1 MKRIIAAAAI
11 FTALAATAQAE
22 EKIVRL
28 DDPALELSGA
38 VWKSMDV
45 RFSDG
50 FAKDRLKSPDVDTL
64 AVGELPEGKICF
76 QDGSED
82 PIDLEAPAM
91 KEFAR
96 PDNGDFCVPRADVSA
111 RYTPVEQ
118 PAGAP
123 PPPFYYIDK
132 KNCRWTW
139 VQGKDIGVW
148 YELCSYD
155 GAAVD
160 AVFDDA
166 TGELLI
172 KPKNSEEE
180 PYAILRE
187 FQAAGGPE
195 ALLPELRKKGLT
207 ADTDECKFQPVK
219 EPLVVLPKGWT
230 AWEVAPTGKLKEEFD
245 KTPEGDIPEPP
256 CGNLGLAVD
265 YIGFFMVHKD
275 HPERIVYVDLGQDVS
290 AIDLPSITLK

>member
-1 MKRIIAAAAI
+1 MKRLIAVAAFLAALSGA
-11 FTALAATAQAE
+11 ALAD

-38 VWKSMDV
+38 VWKTMDV
-45 RFSDG
+45 RFSES
-50 FAKDRLKSPDVDTL
+50 FAKDRLSSPDVDMLPVT
-64 AVGELPEGKICF
+64 ELPEGKICF
-76 QDGSED
+76 QDGPED
-82 PIDLEAPAM
+82 AIDPASAAF
-91 KEFAR
+91 KDFVRA
-96 PDNGDFCVPRADVSA
+96 DTGDFCVPRADVSA

-139 VQGKDIGVW
+139 VEGKDIGVW
-148 YELCSYD
+148 YELCSYE

-160 AVFDDA
+160 AAFNDA
-166 TGELLI
+166 TGELQI

-180 PYAILRE
+180 PYTILRQ
-187 FQAAGGPE
+187 FRAAGGPE

-207 ADTDECKFQPVK
+207 ADTDECTFQTIK
-219 EPLVVLPKGWT
+219 EPLVPLPEDWT
-230 AWEVAPTGKLKEEFD
+230 AWEVGPTGKLKDAFD

-256 CGNLGLAVD
+256 CGTLGLAVD
-265 YIGFFMVHKD
+265 YVAFFMVHKGHAD
-275 HPERIVYVDLGQDVS
+275 RVIYVELGQDVS
-290 AIDLPSITLK
+290 ALDLPSITLK